1 MLTKNNIML
10 TNVRIFISLHCKC
23 VIYKNSLICREEFT
37 QVLGKEVRFQENVYI
52 VIYDYK
58 NEMIEIRKK
67 GAINYNSQNVQLV
80 RRTEVEVVKEIS
92 KKE

>member
-1 MLTKNNIML
+1 M
-10 TNVRIFISLHCKC
+10 
-23 VIYKNSLICREEFT
+23 
-37 QVLGKEVRFQENVYI
+37 LGKEVRFQGDVYI

-67 GAINYNSQNVQLV
+67 GGVSYNNQNVKLV
-80 RRTEVEVVKEIS
+80 RRTEIEIVKGIS

>member
-1 MLTKNNIML
+1 M
-10 TNVRIFISLHCKC
+10 
-23 VIYKNSLICREEFT
+23 
-37 QVLGKEVRFQENVYI
+37 LGKEVRFQGDVYI

-67 GAINYNSQNVQLV
+67 GGVSYNNQNVKLV
-80 RRTEVEVVKEIS
+80 RGTEIEIVKGIS

>member
-1 MLTKNNIML
+1 M
-10 TNVRIFISLHCKC
+10 
-23 VIYKNSLICREEFT
+23 
-37 QVLGKEVRFQENVYI
+37 LGKEVRFQENVYI

>member
-1 MLTKNNIML
+1 MYLFFDIKTNIK
-10 TNVRIFISLHCKC
+10 IS
-23 VIYKNSLICREEFT
+23 EFVKRGFN
-37 QVLGKEVRFQENVYI
+37 QVLGKEVMFQGDVYI

-67 GAINYNSQNVQLV
+67 GGVNYNNQDVKLV
-80 RRTEVEVVKEIS
+80 RRTEIEVVKGIS

>member
-1 MLTKNNIML
+1 MYLFFDIKTNIK
-10 TNVRIFISLHCKC
+10 IS
-23 VIYKNSLICREEFT
+23 EFVKRGFN
-37 QVLGKEVRFQENVYI
+37 QVLGKEVMFQGDVYI

-67 GAINYNSQNVQLV
+67 RGVNYNNQDVKLV
-80 RRTEVEVVKEIS
+80 RRTEIEVVKGIS